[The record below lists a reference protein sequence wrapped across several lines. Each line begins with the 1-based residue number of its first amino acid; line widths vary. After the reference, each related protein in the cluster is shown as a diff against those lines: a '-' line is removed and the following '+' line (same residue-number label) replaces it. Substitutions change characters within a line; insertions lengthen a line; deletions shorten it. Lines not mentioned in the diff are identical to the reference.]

1 MRYFVMYDKNGVINL
16 VIRLFTIYEGV
27 TKEFLMKEYEFQ
39 SVKKM
44 DFEVIAKDKL
54 KAMEDMI
61 KSHKKLS
68 VDSILK
74 INRAMGMLF
83 SMLELKLKFSRM
95 FNRIADIMQKN
106 SIT

>member
-27 TKEFLMKEYEFQ
+27 SKEFLTKEYEFEN
-39 SVKKM
+39 VRKM
-44 DFEVIAKDKL
+44 EFEVIQKEKL
-54 KAMEDMI
+54 KEMEDMI
-61 KSHKKLS
+61 KSHKKLG

-83 SMLELKLKFSRM
+83 SMLELKMKFSKM
-95 FNRIADIMQKN
+95 FNRIA
-106 SIT
+106 

>member
-1 MRYFVMYDKNGVINL
+1 
-16 VIRLFTIYEGV
+16 
-27 TKEFLMKEYEFQ
+27 
-39 SVKKM
+39 M

-83 SMLELKLKFSRM
+83 SML
-95 FNRIADIMQKN
+95 
-106 SIT
+106 